1 MSRELPILEFGETLF
16 LDNSAYFW
24 RDIPVPDCLAIGK
37 KFLGRKII
45 GLDPENKENIDFL
58 EFLFLCFEM
67 NIPVDFTE
75 KFLREEIG
83 IRIDVYRAL
92 SDTDLP
98 RMEQIRVDR
107 KRKLMDDIEQSKQF
121 DNIPKTPE
129 EIAYAK
135 AVNQGKLMIVSRTQ
149 REYNIAQEQKV
160 EVTGN
165 LAQVII
171 PAKDEE

>member
-1 MSRELPILEFGETLF
+1 MRRELPILEYGEPLF

-45 GLDPENKENIDFL
+45 GLDPEIPENHDFL
-58 EFLFLCFEM
+58 EFLWLCFKK
-67 NIPVDFTE
+67 NIPNDFTE

-83 IRIDVYRAL
+83 IRIDVYAAL
-92 SDTDLP
+92 NESDRP

>member
-1 MSRELPILEFGETLF
+1 MSRRLPVLEFGETLF
-16 LDNSAYFW
+16 LDNSEYFW

-37 KFLGRKII
+37 KWLGRKII
-45 GLDPENKENIDFL
+45 GINPEIEENKEFF
-58 EFLFLCFEM
+58 EFLWSCYEQ
-67 NIPVDFTE
+67 NIPNEFTE

-83 IRIDVYRAL
+83 IRMDVFKAL
-92 SDTDLP
+92 HESDCG
-98 RMEQIRVDR
+98 RMDRIRVLR
-107 KRKLMDDIEQSKQF
+107 KRKLMDDIEQSKQY
-121 DNIPKTPE
+121 DGIPKTPE
-129 EIAYAK
+129 EIAYAN
-135 AVNQGKLMIVSRTQ
+135 AVNKAKLMIVSRTQ